1 MNFSEALEAMKRG
14 EKVARKEWL
23 TDRYLF
29 IDKEDRTIR
38 FYNGLSFSE
47 DEKIS
52 VPLMT
57 SYSLLANDWYI
68 KTEMPKIGDIVQL
81 KGMGK
86 GIITKCR
93 VDGKY
98 TVLIGDGNFIVCD
111 IFNFDLTG
119 ENHLEL
125 VDDIRDFL
133 HE

>member
-1 MNFSEALEAMKRG
+1 MNFGEALDAMKRG
-14 EKVARKEWL
+14 EKVGRKEWF
-23 TDRYLF
+23 TNRYLF
-29 IDKEDRTIR
+29 IDKEDRTIK
-38 FYNGLSFSE
+38 FYDDLSFSE

-52 VPLMT
+52 VTLMA
-57 SYSLLANDWYI
+57 SPNLLANDWYI
-68 KTEMPKIGDIVQL
+68 RTEMPKIGDIVQL
-81 KGMGK
+81 KGAGK

-93 VDGKY
+93 IDGKY

-119 ENHLEL
+119 ENRLEL

>member
-1 MNFSEALEAMKRG
+1 MNFSEALEAMKHG

-23 TDRYLF
+23 KDRYLF

-57 SYSLLANDWYI
+57 SPSLLANDWYI

-119 ENHLEL
+119 ENRLEL
-125 VDDIRDFL
+125 VDGIRDFL
-133 HE
+133 H

>member
-14 EKVARKEWL
+14 EKVIRKEWL
-23 TDRYLF
+23 TGRYLF
-29 IDKEDRTIR
+29 IDKKDGAIK
-38 FYNGLSFSE
+38 FYNDLSFSE

-57 SYSLLANDWYI
+57 SQSLLANDWYI

-81 KGMGK
+81 KGIGK

-119 ENHLEL
+119 ENHLDL
-125 VDDIRDFL
+125 VDDIKDFL
-133 HE
+133 H

>member
-1 MNFSEALEAMKRG
+1 MNFSEALEAMKHG

-23 TDRYLF
+23 KDRYLF

-47 DEKIS
+47 DEKIL

-57 SYSLLANDWYI
+57 SPSLLANDWYI

-119 ENHLEL
+119 ENRLEL
-125 VDDIRDFL
+125 VDGIRDFL
-133 HE
+133 H

>member
-1 MNFSEALEAMKRG
+1 MNFSEALEAMKHG

-38 FYNGLSFSE
+38 FYNGFFSE

-57 SYSLLANDWYI
+57 SSSLLANDWYI
-68 KTEMPKIGDIVQL
+68 KTEMPKIGDVVQL

-125 VDDIRDFL
+125 VDGIRDFL
-133 HE
+133 H